1 MRKGFSTSF
10 LHQNYI
16 IFLKSDI
23 KAVSL
28 MVGQILSL
36 KICYIVPISEKGNV
50 ISALY
55 LIWRKAYQSYITLE
69 NESDRPLKDIE
80 QLYHSPISGYHF

>member
-1 MRKGFSTSF
+1 MWKGFSTPF

-36 KICYIVPISEKGNV
+36 MICYIVPISEEGNDM
-50 ISALY
+50 SALY
-55 LIWRKAYQSYITLE
+55 MIWRKAYQSYITMD
-69 NESDRPLKDIE
+69 NESDKQLKDIE
-80 QLYHSPISGYHF
+80 KLY